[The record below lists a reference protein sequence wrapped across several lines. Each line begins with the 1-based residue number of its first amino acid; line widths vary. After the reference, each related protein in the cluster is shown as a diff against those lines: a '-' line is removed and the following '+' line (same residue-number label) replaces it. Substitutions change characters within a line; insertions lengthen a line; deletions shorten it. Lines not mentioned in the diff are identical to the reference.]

1 MARIPTAT
9 KTVDSLAAYR
19 AAARQLSPKA
29 AATTPAGQPAALRVG
44 KFIAGVPNFFGDVVA
59 VYKVERALHAE

>member
-1 MARIPTAT
+1 MSRAINT

-19 AAARQLSPKA
+19 AAARQLSPKVDA
-29 AATTPAGQPAALRVG
+29 PSGQPAALRVG

-59 VYKVERALHAE
+59 VYKVERAMHAE

>member
-1 MARIPTAT
+1 MARTPIAT

-29 AATTPAGQPAALRVG
+29 EAPAGKPAALRVG
-44 KFIAGVPNFFGDVVA
+44 QALAGVPNFLSDVVA
-59 VYKVERALHAE
+59 VYKVERAMHAE